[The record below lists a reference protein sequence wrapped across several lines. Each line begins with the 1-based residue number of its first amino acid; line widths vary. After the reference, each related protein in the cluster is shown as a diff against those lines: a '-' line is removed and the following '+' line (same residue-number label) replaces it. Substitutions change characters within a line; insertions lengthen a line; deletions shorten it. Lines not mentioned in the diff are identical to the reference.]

1 MNQANMV
8 GEYDMCSV
16 MHYGAWDFGKKVESD
31 QRGKMQTV
39 LPKHNRFE
47 KYCSIK
53 EVGKRQNFTNEDI
66 VKLNILYDCD
76 KGGIFCTHIHSCIMY
91 CIYNDS
97 NYCICLG
104 FQLKCPE
111 KGADL
116 FNKASSDGTKE
127 YSLQE
132 IGEWRKA

>member
-104 FQLKCPE
+104 SIL
-111 KGADL
+111 
-116 FNKASSDGTKE
+116 
-127 YSLQE
+127 
-132 IGEWRKA
+132 